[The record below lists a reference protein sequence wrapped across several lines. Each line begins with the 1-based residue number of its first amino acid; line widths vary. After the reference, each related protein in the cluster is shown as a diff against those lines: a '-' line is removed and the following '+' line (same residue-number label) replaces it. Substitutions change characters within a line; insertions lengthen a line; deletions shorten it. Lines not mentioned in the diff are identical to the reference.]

1 MSGDPGDSEE
11 PAFSQRNSAEPRPSG
26 RRPLFEGNHT
36 EGWLDELLI
45 LAERLPIDRGVRP
58 VVAECVEQAARLL
71 PECAVGACVADA
83 GGEPIVELRIPDHRN
98 SSPGHDPTRL
108 FPSFAYEK
116 VFELGGD
123 LVGATLHIASDNANI
138 ELASSLEATLAERA
152 ARVLRGGIR
161 HAIVF
166 QRARQSSRDVQ
177 RLQAKFI
184 QAEKLA
190 SLGQIVAGV
199 VHELNNPLTSIVAYS
214 DFLRKKAKL
223 DGADEGDIERLR
235 RIGEAAQRIL
245 KFSRDLVAYAR
256 PSSDIPGPVMLHEVI
271 EKALVFCE
279 HEFSESGVQ
288 VSCNL
293 SVMPPVRGI
302 AGQLT
307 QVFVNLFTNA
317 AHAMNQHGGS
327 LTIIAQPQ
335 PADDLVLVDVADEGS
350 GIAPQDLEQ
359 IFEPFFTTKTDGRGT
374 GLGLSIVREI
384 VVSHGGTLTAK
395 SSPGK
400 GSVFTVALPLA
411 AVPASLTPPPSSG
424 PSR

>member
-1 MSGDPGDSEE
+1 MSGEPEDSER
-11 PAFSQRNSAEPRPSG
+11 ALRSARPSDPLPSG
-26 RRPLFEGNHT
+26 RRPLFEGTHG
-36 EGWLDELLI
+36 ESWVDDLLI
-45 LAERLPIDRGVRP
+45 LAERLPIDCGVKR
-58 VVAECVEQAARLL
+58 VVEECVDQAARLL
-71 PECAVGACVADA
+71 PQCAIGACVADA
-83 GGEPIVELRIPDHRN
+83 SGEPIVELRMPKHQH
-98 SSPGHDPTRL
+98 SSTSHDPTRL
-108 FPSFAYEK
+108 FPGFAYEK

-123 LVGATLHIASDNANI
+123 LVGATLHIASQNPNI
-138 ELASSLEATLAERA
+138 ELASSLESTIAERT
-152 ARVLRGGIR
+152 ARILRGGIR
-161 HAIVF
+161 NATVF

-214 DFLRKKAKL
+214 DFLRKKAKKES
-223 DGADEGDIERLR
+223 AEEGDIERLR

-279 HEFSESGVQ
+279 HEFSESHVQ

-317 AHAMNQHGGS
+317 AHAMNQQGGA
-327 LTIIAQPQ
+327 LTISAQPQ
-335 PADDLVLVDVADEGS
+335 PSNDLVLVDVADEGT

-384 VVSHGGTLTAK
+384 VVAHGGTLTAK
-395 SSPGK
+395 SIPGK

-411 AVPASLTPPPSSG
+411 AVPANLTPPPSSG
-424 PSR
+424 RGL

>member
-1 MSGDPGDSEE
+1 MSSKFEDRERAAPNERVS
-11 PAFSQRNSAEPRPSG
+11 SAPLPSGPRP
-26 RRPLFEGNHT
+26 LAEEGYP
-36 EGWLDELLI
+36 ESWLDELLL
-45 LAERLPIDRGVRP
+45 LAEELPIDGGVRK
-58 VVAECVEQAARLL
+58 VVIQCVDRAARLL
-71 PECAVGACVADA
+71 PQCAIGACVADA
-83 GGEPIVELRIPDHRN
+83 GGEPIVELRMPGHG
-98 SSPGHDPTRL
+98 SSSSSHDPTRL
-108 FPSFAYEK
+108 FPDFAHEK
-116 VFELGGD
+116 VYELGGD
-123 LVGATLHIASDNANI
+123 LVGATLHIASPSPNL
-138 ELASSLEATLAERA
+138 ELASSIESRIAERV
-152 ARVLRGGIR
+152 ARVLRSGIR
-161 HAIVF
+161 NANVF
-166 QRARQSSRDVQ
+166 QRARQSSLDVQ

-214 DFLRKKAKL
+214 DFLRKKAKNE
-223 DGADEGDIERLR
+223 DADEGDVERLR

-256 PSSDIPGPVMLHEVI
+256 PSSDIPGPVMLEEVI
-271 EKALVFCE
+271 DKALVFCE
-279 HEFSESGVQ
+279 HEFSESRVQ

-293 SVMPPVRGI
+293 STMPPVRGI

-317 AHAMNQHGGS
+317 AHAMTQRGGS
-327 LTIIAQPQ
+327 LTISAQPHLSS
-335 PADDLVLVDVADEGS
+335 DLVLVDVADEGT

-384 VVSHGGTLTAK
+384 VISHGGTLTAK

-400 GSVFTVALPLA
+400 GSVFTVALPFA
-411 AVPASLTPPPSSG
+411 AVPVSLTPPPSSG
-424 PSR
+424 RSR